1 VGSFT
6 CRLRLKESATEFFD
20 RFFSGRH
27 QKLAVYAMVEVFK
40 LRKLDLA
47 EIEKGVQDWFVLYV
61 IRKAIQQPNQ
71 IIQRYS

>member
-1 VGSFT
+1 
-6 CRLRLKESATEFFD
+6 
-20 RFFSGRH
+20 
-27 QKLAVYAMVEVFK
+27 MVEVFK
-40 LRKLDLA
+40 LRKLDLV